1 MLNSAGR
8 HSGPRF
14 RISWVIRQRLALGP
28 APRRPEHCELLER
41 EGLAAIFSLCSEA
54 EAAAPPGLDRFVT
67 TRLVLPDHRSDQSIE
82 VADLLQAL
90 DVLTRLQ
97 QAGPVFVHCLASM
110 ERSPLVCMAW
120 LVRSQGFSPL
130 QALDYLMQIHPGTS
144 PLPSQ
149 WQALCGLASEAAPTW
164 GDQPQ

>member
-1 MLNSAGR
+1 
-8 HSGPRF
+8 
-14 RISWVIRQRLALGP
+14 VVQQQLALGP

-41 EGLAAIFSLCSEA
+41 EGLAAVFSLCSEA

-67 TRLVLPDHRSDQSIE
+67 TRLVLPDHRSDRLIA

-90 DVLTRLQ
+90 DVLTQLR

-120 LVRSQGFSPL
+120 LVRWRGFTPL
-130 QALDYLMQIHPGTS
+130 QALDYMMEIHPGTS

-149 WQALCGLASEAAPTW
+149 WQALGELAP
-164 GDQPQ
+164 